1 MDNSDPV
8 SLGAYWLH
16 ASLIPPAQPMAGA
29 AAVSDV
35 GMKGAERGEVGRERE
50 VKAEK
55 KMATRDVGRG
65 GKRGVTRMEMWKKKK
80 AGDVVERKTDPL

>member
-35 GMKGAERGEVGRERE
+35 GMKGAERGEVGREGE

-55 KMATRDVGRG
+55 KKWQHVTWVGEG
-65 GKRGVTRMEMWKKKK
+65 NE
-80 AGDVVERKTDPL
+80 E